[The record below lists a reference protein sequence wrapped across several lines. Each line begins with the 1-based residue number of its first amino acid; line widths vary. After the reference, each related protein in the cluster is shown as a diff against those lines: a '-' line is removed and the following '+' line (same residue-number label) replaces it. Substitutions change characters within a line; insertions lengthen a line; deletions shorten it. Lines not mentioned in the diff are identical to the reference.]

1 METNGSSNGP
11 PPKESP
17 LDALKSLPQLAS
29 LQAGSAAAS
38 ESPEA
43 AALNSLLKNSPL
55 MNPALL
61 SLNPQLYL
69 AQLQAAQLLS
79 AQGGLMA
86 AANARRG
93 SEEASEDSTASSRK
107 RKMDESGLNLSA
119 KRSPSSSPKPSEPA
133 PLRTGESPLDL
144 SGAKG
149 PFGSVDLMGQL
160 AGSPFGAAAAK
171 MPKMDPETL
180 AKFPGLGPWAAAAGA
195 GASALHN
202 PLLAAMNPL
211 LAGAAGL
218 PGLGAGALGP
228 FAGLAAAGLPAT
240 SEASMFAAAAAAAA
254 AAAGNPVPGLTPPT
268 TTTTSAGKFDPLER
282 MSQIAKGGQAGAGA
296 ANSAGNR
303 TSPSSPGGLRAG
315 GGAGMG
321 PRHSAWQSQWISR
334 GPESSKDIF
343 KCVWCKESYS
353 SLQSLTAHMKETKHF
368 GSAMPASGKH
378 LDINT
383 ISASIVFEL
392 RFSTGVTS
400 SFHFIKHISPMFQ
413 AFQAVSP
420 PQQLI
425 LGPKACP
432 PPHPLCPP

>member
-1 METNGSSNGP
+1 
-11 PPKESP
+11 
-17 LDALKSLPQLAS
+17 
-29 LQAGSAAAS
+29 
-38 ESPEA
+38 
-43 AALNSLLKNSPL
+43 
-55 MNPALL
+55 
-61 SLNPQLYL
+61 
-69 AQLQAAQLLS
+69 
-79 AQGGLMA
+79 
-86 AANARRG
+86 
-93 SEEASEDSTASSRK
+93 
-107 RKMDESGLNLSA
+107 
-119 KRSPSSSPKPSEPA
+119 
-133 PLRTGESPLDL
+133 
-144 SGAKG
+144 
-149 PFGSVDLMGQL
+149 
-160 AGSPFGAAAAK
+160 
-171 MPKMDPETL
+171 
-180 AKFPGLGPWAAAAGA
+180 
-195 GASALHN
+195 
-202 PLLAAMNPL
+202 
-211 LAGAAGL
+211 
-218 PGLGAGALGP
+218 
-228 FAGLAAAGLPAT
+228 
-240 SEASMFAAAAAAAA
+240 MFAAAAAAAA
-254 AAAGNPVPGLTPPT
+254 AASGNPVPGLTPP

-400 SFHFIKHISPMFQ
+400 SFHFIKHISPLFQ